1 MFHVKHS
8 PVMLEIRED
17 EIMLMRRITEI
28 PVTQIMANSDQ
39 PRKIFGEEE
48 LLELKDSIEKYGV
61 LQPVIVKKNINNT
74 YCLIA
79 GERRLRASMLAGLNK
94 IPAVIRDADEQD
106 SALIALI
113 ENVQRENLGYM
124 EEAQAYSKLIEEY
137 GMTQSELA
145 EKVGKKQST
154 ISNKIRLL
162 SLPEDIQELLIQNR
176 LTERHARALL
186 KVSDNE
192 IRRYIIE
199 RIISHGLNVR
209 QTEKLI
215 EEIIIRQQEEQ
226 RKKNK
231 ISYISYK
238 LYLNS
243 IRKTFNE
250 IFQVEEGAKYTQ
262 EDKGD
267 YFEVRI
273 TIPKQ
278 AQKKKIAEV

>member
-1 MFHVKHS
+1 M
-8 PVMLEIRED
+8 
-17 EIMLMRRITEI
+17 IMKKVSEI
-28 PVTQIMANSDQ
+28 PVDLISVNPDQ
-39 PRKIFGEEE
+39 PRRVFGEEE
-48 LLELKDSIEKYGV
+48 LYELSDSIKKYGV
-61 LQPVIVKKNINNT
+61 IQPIIIKRGFEGGYV
-74 YCLIA
+74 LIA
-79 GERRLRASMLAGLNK
+79 GERRLRASILAGLQK
-94 IPAVIRDADEQD
+94 IPAIVRDADEHD
-106 SALIALI
+106 SAVIALV

-124 EEAQAYSKLIEEY
+124 EEAIAYNRLIEEY

-145 EKVGKKQST
+145 ECVGKKQST

-162 SLPEDIQELLIQNR
+162 ALPEDIQEALVSSR

-186 KVSDNE
+186 KLGNDE
-192 IRRYIIE
+192 LRRYVIE
-199 RIISHGLNVR
+199 RVVSHGLNVR

-215 EEIIIRQQEEQ
+215 EDILEKQQEEQ

-238 LYLNS
+238 LYVNS

-250 IFQVEEGAKYTQ
+250 IFQLESGAKYTQ

-267 YFEVRI
+267 FMEVKI

-278 AQKKKIAEV
+278 SSGKKKII